1 MLNWLANVCV
11 LTQKRRSIFI
21 PNLLLFSSLES
32 LLGVH
37 NLWLCGNYQCSWWDP
52 WTLHWIFIH
61 RFSQHSF
68 GSCSY
73 ILASWQI
80 LNPNHVVCS
89 ASCVAIIMSKESS
102 RRLSEL
108 VVAASCVAVIMLR
121 HFGWYSSLASGGQD
135 VSKFAPLN
143 PSLIL
148 FSSPKKEQFF
158 SVCSQN
164 TNHCNDCSNLT
175 KNIRPQNKCDDT
187 FFISFF

>member
-1 MLNWLANVCV
+1 MLVPSPCKSWHSLRYVSSSNQFVTRPCFENVESNAIRPV
-11 LTQKRRSIFI
+11 RRFLSRNAQLTRQCMRFDAKKRSIFI

-102 RRLSEL
+102 PRLWVGSGCILCCCHHVEAFWL
-108 VVAASCVAVIMLR
+108 V
-121 HFGWYSSLASGGQD
+121 
-135 VSKFAPLN
+135 
-143 PSLIL
+143 
-148 FSSPKKEQFF
+148 FF
-158 SVCSQN
+158 SGKWRSRCE
-164 TNHCNDCSNLT
+164 
-175 KNIRPQNKCDDT
+175 
-187 FFISFF
+187 

>member
-1 MLNWLANVCV
+1 MSS
-11 LTQKRRSIFI
+11 SIM
-21 PNLLLFSSLES
+21 SLES

-37 NLWLCGNYQCSWWDP
+37 HLWLCGNYQCRWRDP
-52 WTLHWIFIH
+52 WTLHWICIH

-80 LNPNHVVCS
+80 LNPNHVVHP
-89 ASCVAIIMSKESS
+89 VLLSS
-102 RRLSEL
+102 SQRSHHQDSEL

-148 FSSPKKEQFF
+148 FSSPKQEQFF

-164 TNHCNDCSNLT
+164 RNHCNDCSNLT